1 MQYLISKS
9 ADSKKEAKALV
20 LKLGHSILKK
30 DIKIECTDSGKPYI
44 KDSSYGI
51 SISHSKDMALVAIN
65 ENAVGAD
72 IEVVRPFN
80 EKLIKRYFSK
90 EEIAFIDSPEK
101 FFTIWTVKEAYLKLT
116 GDGLKGIKKLNTVI
130 NGEIK
135 IEGYNVLT
143 KNENGYVFSIV
154 YK

>member
-1 MQYLISKS
+1 MQYLINKS
-9 ADSKKEAKALV
+9 ADSKKEAKLLLINLGNSV
-20 LKLGHSILKK
+20 LKR
-30 DIKIECTDSGKPYI
+30 DIKIEYFDSGKPYI

-65 ENAVGAD
+65 EDAVGAD
-72 IEVVRPFN
+72 IEVVRPYN

-101 FFTIWTVKEAYLKLT
+101 FFTVWTVKEAYLKLT
-116 GDGLKGIKKLNTVI
+116 GVGLKGIKKLNVVTD
-130 NGEIK
+130 GKIK
-135 IEGYNVLT
+135 IEGYNILT
-143 KNENGYVFSIV
+143 KAENDYVFSIV